1 MIVFGASGHGKVV
14 IDILKKCGVPVT
26 AIWDDDPQEDSI
38 LGITVLQ
45 TSENIPKNEQA
56 IITIGNNDI
65 RRKIAETYSTW
76 KYN

>member
-14 IDILKKCGVPVT
+14 IDILKKCDIPVS

-38 LGITVLQ
+38 LGIIVLQ
-45 TSENIPKNEQA
+45 TSEKIPQYEQA